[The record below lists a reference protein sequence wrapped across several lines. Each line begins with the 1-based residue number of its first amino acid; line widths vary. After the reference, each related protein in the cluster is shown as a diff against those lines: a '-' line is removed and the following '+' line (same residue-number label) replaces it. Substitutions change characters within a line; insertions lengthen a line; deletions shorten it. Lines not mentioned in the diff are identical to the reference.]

1 MTARILVVDDNP
13 MNLKLLVARLTHE
26 YYIVTTATNGVEAL
40 EKLEQEKPD
49 LILLDVMMPQMD
61 GFETCQRI
69 KSNPETEHIPVV
81 METALADVADRVR
94 GLNAGA
100 DDFLSKPIN
109 EVALMA
115 RVRSLLRLKMLMDE
129 WRLRESTSDPFAG
142 QGDIPVE
149 KKRPLPPRTCK
160 VLVLEDNS
168 YSRDFIRDTL
178 EKLPAEVVFAS
189 TVAEAT
195 AMARANN
202 YDIVFASLD
211 LRDEDGLHACAHLRT
226 QSATRQT
233 PILLLANDSEMGR
246 VAKGLDL
253 GANDYLLRPIDAN
266 ELVARTQTQLKHK
279 RHYDELRRNYEDN
292 ISLALVDPLT
302 GAFNRRYLEAYFPR
316 VLARSLKNGKPLS
329 LMMID
334 VDHFKKVNDTRG
346 HAAGDATLRMIV
358 DRIVNGIRPADL
370 MARLGGEEFIVVM
383 PETSLDMAL
392 SIAERLRERISSS
405 PIELPSDTH
414 ASGFNPLEVTIS
426 IGCTDVAE
434 SDENCTLESVLK
446 RADTALYKAKNAG
459 RNRVVCEPGKK
470 A

>member
-26 YYIVTTATNGVEAL
+26 YYIVSTAANGVEAL
-40 EKLEQEKPD
+40 EKLGHEKPD
-49 LILLDVMMPQMD
+49 LVLLDVMMPQMD
-61 GFETCQRI
+61 GFETCKRI
-69 KSNPETEHIPVV
+69 KGNPETEHIPVV
-81 METALADVADRVR
+81 METALSDVNDRVR
-94 GLNAGA
+94 GLKAGA
-100 DDFLSKPIN
+100 DDFLTKPIN

-129 WRLRESTSDPFAG
+129 WRMRESTSDPFAG
-142 QGDIPVE
+142 QGDAPLE
-149 KKRPLPPRTCK
+149 KKKVLQTSNCK
-160 VLVLEDNS
+160 VLVVEDNP

-178 EKLPAEVVFAS
+178 SSLPAEVVFAS
-189 TVAEAT
+189 TVPEAT

-211 LRDEDGLHACAHLRT
+211 LRDEDGLHICAHLRT

-233 PILLLANDSEMGR
+233 PILLIANDSEMGR

-253 GANDYLLRPIDAN
+253 GANDYLLRPVDAN
-266 ELVARTQTQLKHK
+266 ELIARTQTQLKHK

-316 VLARSLKNGKPLS
+316 VLARSLRNGKPLS
-329 LMMID
+329 VLMVD

-358 DRIVNGIRPADL
+358 DRIVSGIRPADL
-370 MARLGGEEFIVVM
+370 MARLGGEEFVVVM
-383 PETSLDMAL
+383 PETGLDMAL
-392 SIAERLRERISSS
+392 AIAERLRERVASL
-405 PIELPSDTH
+405 PIELPSDSVISTPDP
-414 ASGFNPLEVTIS
+414 FDITIS
-426 IGCTDVAE
+426 IGCTDVAG
-434 SDENCTLESVLK
+434 SDENSSLDAVLK
-446 RADTALYKAKNAG
+446 RADMALYKAKNTG
-459 RNRVVCEPGKK
+459 RNRVVCEPVKRN
-470 A
+470 